1 MCFRHS
7 RYTIRNRNERVSLF
21 NENFFG
27 NFIEDPTLTYEGAP
41 KEYEDIA
48 DYVRRPIS
56 EVINA

>member
-1 MCFRHS
+1 MRIRRLHLN
-7 RYTIRNRNERVSLF
+7 IRNRNERVSLF